1 LSESERLSIE
11 EVKEIVIDKT
21 WKGKFWFLLNFRF
34 FDYFLKNGEN
44 TLKIGLSEENREYG
58 FDENGL
64 YILKNVKGMKVKS
77 YRTIYRN
84 PHGNYDQ
91 RNEYIFVDE
100 VMVASFSV
108 LKDSE

>member
-1 LSESERLSIE
+1 MK
-11 EVKEIVIDKT
+11 EVKAIVIDKT
-21 WKGKFWFLLNFRF
+21 WKGNFWFSPGAGFL
-34 FDYFLKNGEN
+34 DYFLKNGEN
-44 TLKIGLSEENREYG
+44 TLKAGLSEENREYG

-84 PHGNYDQ
+84 LHGNYDQ
-91 RNEYIFVDE
+91 RNEYISVDE

>member
-1 LSESERLSIE
+1 ML
-11 EVKEIVIDKT
+11 KQ
-21 WKGKFWFLLNFRF
+21 F
-34 FDYFLKNGEN
+34 FKSTTKYQ
-44 TLKIGLSEENREYG
+44 LSEENWEYG

-64 YILKNVKGMKVKS
+64 YILKNVRGMKVKS

-91 RNEYIFVDE
+91 RNEYIYVDE
-100 VMVASFSV
+100 VTVASFSV